1 MKKSLLAITAGV
13 VLSLSFLANAAPIKD
28 TKKVAD
34 LQLWRLDCGTVQ
46 VNELNQFSDTFQY
59 TGQSKTLTDSC
70 YLIQHNDEL
79 MLWDTGL
86 PAELLNAKFTK
97 DAMSPRLNRTLID
110 QLSQINIKPD
120 DIDIVGISH
129 YHFDHTG
136 QAAMF
141 PKAKLLIG
149 EDDLAVLK
157 KTPPQADIN
166 TAALSPWLEGNSAIE
181 PVSSD
186 HDVFGDGSV
195 TMINTPGHTPGSHS
209 LLVRLPETGAVL
221 LSGDTVHFNEQ
232 VTNNNVPPFNTDRA
246 QSLASMDRLY
256 GIAKNVPAKLIIQHE
271 PEHIKLLPTFPKSA
285 R

>member
-1 MKKSLLAITAGV
+1 MKKLL
-13 VLSLSFLANAAPIKD
+13 LSVTTGFAFALSFSANAAPAKTIEKA
-28 TKKVAD
+28 AD

-46 VNELNQFSDTFQY
+46 VNELNQFSDTFSY

-70 YLIQHNDEL
+70 YLIKHNDKL

-86 PAELLNAKFTK
+86 PEKLLNAKFTK

-110 QLSQINIKPD
+110 QLNQINIKPD
-120 DIDIVGISH
+120 DIDMVGISH

-149 EDDLAVLK
+149 ENDLAVLK
-157 KTPPQADIN
+157 QTPPPSGID
-166 TAALSPWLEGNSAIE
+166 AAPLSPWLKDGSHIE
-181 PVSSD
+181 SVSGD
-186 HDVFGDGSV
+186 RDVFGDGSV
-195 TMINTPGHTPGSHS
+195 IMVNTPGHTPGSHS
-209 LLVRLPETGAVL
+209 LLVRLPKFGPVL

-256 GIAKNVPAKLIIQHE
+256 GIQKALPATLIIQHE
-271 PEHIKLLPTFPKSA
+271 PAHINLLPAFPQSA

>member
-1 MKKSLLAITAGV
+1 MKRILLAV
-13 VLSLSFLANAAPIKD
+13 VSSAALSLSFSANAAATEIAKNE
-28 TKKVAD
+28 AN
-34 LQLWRLDCGTVQ
+34 LELWRLDCGTIQ

-70 YLIQHNDEL
+70 YLLRHNDEL

-86 PAELLNAKFTK
+86 SKELLGAKFTK
-97 DAMSPRLNRTLID
+97 DPMSPRLNQTLVD
-110 QLSQINIKPD
+110 QLQQINIQPE

-136 QAAMF
+136 QAIDF
-141 PKAKLLIG
+141 PNARLLIG
-149 EDDLAVLK
+149 AEDLKVLK
-157 KTPPQADIN
+157 QTPPPADIN
-166 TAALSPWLEGNSAIE
+166 TAALSPWLKGDS
-181 PVSSD
+181 PVETASGD

-195 TMINTPGHTPGSHS
+195 TMIDTPGHTPGSYS

-232 VTNNNVPPFNTDRA
+232 ITNNNVPPFNTDRA
-246 QSLASMDRLY
+246 HSLASMDRLY

-271 PEHIKLLPTFPKSA
+271 PEHIKLLPAFPSSA

>member
-1 MKKSLLAITAGV
+1 MKRVLLAVTAFA
-13 VLSLSFLANAAPIKD
+13 LSFSANAAPVMNNEKA
-28 TKKVAD
+28 AD
-34 LQLWRLDCGTVQ
+34 LELWRLDCGTIQ

-70 YLIQHNDEL
+70 YLLRHNDEL

-86 PAELLNAKFTK
+86 SKELLGAKFTK
-97 DAMSPRLNRTLID
+97 DPMSPRLNQTLVD
-110 QLSQINIKPD
+110 QLQQINIQPE

-136 QAAMF
+136 QAADF
-141 PKAKLLIG
+141 PNAKLLIG
-149 EDDLAVLK
+149 AEDLKVLKQTPPPADIDTATLVDLA
-157 KTPPQADIN
+157 
-166 TAALSPWLEGNSAIE
+166 PWLEGSS
-181 PVSSD
+181 PVETVSGD

-195 TMINTPGHTPGSHS
+195 TMIDTPGHTPGSHS

-232 VTNNNVPPFNTDRA
+232 ITNNNVPPFNTDRA

-256 GIAKNVPAKLIIQHE
+256 GIAKNIPATLIIQHE
-271 PEHIKLLPTFPKSA
+271 PEHISLLPTFPQSA

>member
-1 MKKSLLAITAGV
+1 MKKLLFSVATGFA
-13 VLSLSFLANAAPIKD
+13 LALSFSAHAAPIK
-28 TKKVAD
+28 TVEKAAD

-86 PAELLNAKFTK
+86 PVELLNAKFTK
-97 DAMSPRLNRTLID
+97 DAMSPRLNRTLVD

-120 DIDIVGISH
+120 DIDMVGISH

-136 QAAMF
+136 QAVGF
-141 PKAKLLIG
+141 PNAKLLIG
-149 EDDLAVLK
+149 KDDLAVLK
-157 KTPPQADIN
+157 QTPTPDDIN
-166 TAALSPWLEGNSAIE
+166 TKVLSPWLEGNAVIE
-181 PVSSD
+181 PVSGD

-256 GIAKNVPAKLIIQHE
+256 GIVNNIPATLIIQHE

>member
-1 MKKSLLAITAGV
+1 MKKSLLLVATGIAFA
-13 VLSLSFLANAAPIKD
+13 LSFSAQAASAK
-28 TKKVAD
+28 TLEKAAA

-46 VNELNQFSDTFQY
+46 VNELNQFSDTFSY

-70 YLIQHNDEL
+70 YLIRHNDKL
-79 MLWDTGL
+79 ILWDTGL
-86 PAELLNAKFTK
+86 PVALLNAKFTT
-97 DAMSPRLNRTLID
+97 DPMSPKLNRTLVD

-120 DIDIVGISH
+120 DIDMIGISH

-136 QAAMF
+136 QAAGF
-141 PKAKLLIG
+141 PKATLLIG
-149 EDDLAVLK
+149 DNDLAVLK
-157 KTPPQADIN
+157 QTSPPADIN
-166 TAALSPWLEGNSAIE
+166 TKALSPWLEGNSSIE
-181 PVSSD
+181 SVSGD

-256 GIAKNVPAKLIIQHE
+256 GIAKNVPATLIIQHE
-271 PEHIKLLPTFPKSA
+271 PKHIKLLPTFPNSA

>member
-1 MKKSLLAITAGV
+1 MKRILLAV
-13 VLSLSFLANAAPIKD
+13 VSSAALSLSFSANAAATEIAKNE
-28 TKKVAD
+28 AN
-34 LQLWRLDCGTVQ
+34 LELWRLDCGTIQ
-46 VNELNQFSDTFQY
+46 VNVLNQFSDTFSY

-70 YLIQHNDEL
+70 YLIRHNDEL

-86 PAELLNAKFTK
+86 SKELLGAKITK
-97 DAMSPRLNRTLID
+97 DAMSPRLNRTVVD
-110 QLSQINIKPD
+110 QLQQINIQPE

-136 QAAMF
+136 QATDF
-141 PKAKLLIG
+141 PNAKLLIG
-149 EDDLAVLK
+149 EDDLQVLK
-157 KTPPQADIN
+157 QTPPPADIN
-166 TAALSPWLEGNSAIE
+166 TAALSPWLEGNGLVEA
-181 PVSSD
+181 VSKD

-195 TMINTPGHTPGSHS
+195 VMIDTPGHTPGSHS

-256 GIAKNVPAKLIIQHE
+256 GFVKNIPATLIIQHE
-271 PEHIKLLPTFPKSA
+271 PEHIKLLPAFPSSA

>member
-1 MKKSLLAITAGV
+1 MKKSLLAITTGV
-13 VLSLSFLANAAPIKD
+13 VLSLSFSANAAPVMSTEKA
-28 TKKVAD
+28 VD

-59 TGQSKTLTDSC
+59 TEQSKTLTDSC
-70 YLIQHNDEL
+70 YLIRHNDKL

-86 PAELLNAKFTK
+86 PKELLGAKFTP

-136 QAAMF
+136 QAADF
-141 PKAKLLIG
+141 PNATLLIG
-149 EDDLAVLK
+149 EDDFKVLK
-157 KTPPQADIN
+157 QTPPPADIN
-166 TAALSPWLEGNSAIE
+166 TAALAPWLEGNAAVES
-181 PVSSD
+181 VSGD

-232 VTNNNVPPFNTDRA
+232 VINNNVPPFNTDRA

-256 GIAKNVPAKLIIQHE
+256 GIAKNIPATLIIQHE
-271 PEHIKLLPTFPKSA
+271 PEHIKLLPTFPQSA

>member
-1 MKKSLLAITAGV
+1 MKKSLLSVATGFA
-13 VLSLSFLANAAPIKD
+13 LALSFSAQAAAIK
-28 TKKVAD
+28 TVEKAAD
-34 LQLWRLDCGTVQ
+34 LQLWRLDCGTIQ

-70 YLIQHNDEL
+70 YLIQHNDKL

-86 PAELLNAKFTK
+86 PVELLNAAFTT
-97 DAMSPRLNRTLID
+97 DAMSPRLNRTLVD

-120 DIDIVGISH
+120 DIDMVGISH

-136 QAAMF
+136 QAVVF
-141 PKAKLLIG
+141 PNAKLLIG

-157 KTPPQADIN
+157 QTPTPADIN
-166 TAALSPWLEGNSAIE
+166 TKALSPWLEGNASIE
-181 PVSSD
+181 PVSGD
-186 HDVFGDGSV
+186 HDVFSDGSV
-195 TMINTPGHTPGSHS
+195 MMIDTPGHTPGSHS

-221 LSGDTVHFNEQ
+221 LSGDTVHFSEQ

-256 GIAKNVPAKLIIQHE
+256 GIAKNIPATLIIQHE
-271 PEHIKLLPTFPKSA
+271 PEHIKLLPAFPKSG